1 MTLQDLCARSMSVE
15 PDAKRPRP
23 TEETEAAP
31 SSDPTPA
38 LTVNNVTDVKEA
50 TTSSGLAMSPVTKPA
65 EEPISFVVITNDGT
79 DINFER

>member
-1 MTLQDLCARSMSVE
+1 MSVE

-23 TEETEAAP
+23 TEETDAAP

-38 LTVNNVTDVKEA
+38 LTVNNVAEVKEA
-50 TTSSGLAMSPVTKPA
+50 AAPSGLVMSPVTKPT